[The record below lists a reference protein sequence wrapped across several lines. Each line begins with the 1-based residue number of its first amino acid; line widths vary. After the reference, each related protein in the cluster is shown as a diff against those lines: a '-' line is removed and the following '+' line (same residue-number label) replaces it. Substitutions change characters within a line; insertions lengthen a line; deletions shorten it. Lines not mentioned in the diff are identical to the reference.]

1 MIRRITVAP
10 SIRIRH
16 IGILDTSEFYRWVKR
31 WLEFN
36 GYWRDTNE
44 KYIETILPGGAKK
57 IEFTWDCRKNKSTDV
72 IYVITMTFIFVGLRD
87 VEIQKDDKKI
97 KLQRADFDIRMSA
110 ALERTGKQSYFM
122 EIYERFIIKKR
133 IEEYKV
139 DLYDKFYGLVEEIK
153 EFLNVYT

>member
-44 KYIETILPGGAKK
+44 KQYIETILPGGAKK
-57 IEFTWDCRKNKSTDV
+57 IEFTNTSGRSKENRV
-72 IYVITMTFIFVGLRD
+72 YMGL
-87 VEIQKDDKKI
+87 Q
-97 KLQRADFDIRMSA
+97 
-110 ALERTGKQSYFM
+110 
-122 EIYERFIIKKR
+122 
-133 IEEYKV
+133 EE
-139 DLYDKFYGLVEEIK
+139 
-153 EFLNVYT
+153 

>member
-1 MIRRITVAP
+1 
-10 SIRIRH
+10 
-16 IGILDTSEFYRWVKR
+16 
-31 WLEFN
+31 
-36 GYWRDTNE
+36 
-44 KYIETILPGGAKK
+44 
-57 IEFTWDCRKNKSTDV
+57 
-72 IYVITMTFIFVGLRD
+72 MTFIFVGLRD